1 MASVIENKNTAK
13 RSRLTTEEQ
22 KQSEMQQQTAPTEKS
37 SVELQQALKTIEQRD
52 TTIAEMKL
60 KLDAATRQNVALT
73 QQVELLK
80 KFYSSAEKM
89 DATAE
94 KMTASVNSKTSADEL
109 LREDLEIWSKEIGD
123 NIADEIVKRVLRA
136 TDGAL
141 EKIDTQFCDQLDQQ
155 GETLKK
161 VKNQPLIILYQYLVL
176 VVQFRIKI

>member
-1 MASVIENKNTAK
+1 
-13 RSRLTTEEQ
+13 
-22 KQSEMQQQTAPTEKS
+22 
-37 SVELQQALKTIEQRD
+37 
-52 TTIAEMKL
+52 
-60 KLDAATRQNVALT
+60 
-73 QQVELLK
+73 
-80 KFYSSAEKM
+80 M

-161 VKNQPLIILYQYLVL
+161 VNDQSIDLKKRFEQFFIRYGWKEVVFWAGLGLFAVSAALSVYVICRLAGTVGILG
-176 VVQFRIKI
+176 